1 MSPFVKLWEESE
13 KGRGIHKG
21 SVPPAKYSQTQF
33 VHITQRILCHR
44 SRNLVYNFI
53 KLQMIYFI
61 YLCNCPNI
69 SLLLEKLCFLQ
80 NESRNTQI
88 I

>member
-44 SRNLVYNFI
+44 CRNLLYNFI
-53 KLQMIYFI
+53 KLQIIYFI
-61 YLCNCPNI
+61 HLCNCLNI
-69 SLLLEKLCFLQ
+69 SIVAREIMFSA
-80 NESRNTQI
+80 N
-88 I
+88 